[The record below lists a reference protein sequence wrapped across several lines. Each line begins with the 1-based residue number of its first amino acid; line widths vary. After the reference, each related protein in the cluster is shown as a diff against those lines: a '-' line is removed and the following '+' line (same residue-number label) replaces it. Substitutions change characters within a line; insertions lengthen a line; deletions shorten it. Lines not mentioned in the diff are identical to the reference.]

1 MIFENTLFKKKNKSI
16 VTWTERDFKIKK
28 VKNSQRT
35 FASSLAKWLSVCL

>member
-35 FASSLAKWLSVCL
+35 FASSLVKWLSVCL